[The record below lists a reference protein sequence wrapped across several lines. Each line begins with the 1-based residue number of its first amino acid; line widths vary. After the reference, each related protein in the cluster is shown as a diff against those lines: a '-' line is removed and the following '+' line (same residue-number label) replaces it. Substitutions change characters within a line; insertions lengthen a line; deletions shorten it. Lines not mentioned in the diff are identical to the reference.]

1 MKSLDDVIFYE
12 SLPKI
17 DLHGYDS
24 QTARVAIND
33 FVNDNKKTK
42 QEVFVI
48 MHGNGSG
55 ILQKTTDD
63 VLRKNKNVIE
73 FKRTIGNTG
82 CTLVRIKFDI
92 DK

>member
-1 MKSLDDVIFYE
+1 MKSLNDFIFYE
-12 SLPKI
+12 SLPKL

-24 QTARVAIND
+24 QTAKVAIND
-33 FVNDNKKTK
+33 FINDNKKTK

-48 MHGNGSG
+48 MHGNGTG
-55 ILQKTTDD
+55 ILKKTTDET
-63 VLRKNKNVIE
+63 LRKNKNVLE

-92 DK
+92 NK